1 MTVRRVVVVCNAM
14 DDALRVER
22 AISTDSPAASRKVF
36 MMCQALRSAGVRPIV
51 VSLGRGRQD
60 GSHRYFGAK
69 VRRIYGVPVLYAAF
83 WHRAV
88 LSQLLSILAPA
99 VLLWRIRRLVGEKA
113 VVFYNRMPAYAATL
127 LLAWLLRLQRVLD
140 LEDGEVTTQVR
151 TLKDLMGIMTRWL
164 FDSLCAGGALLAC
177 RALER
182 STRLRPVTCYYGT
195 AESRQSLA
203 KWPERGLTIL
213 IGGTVSRDTGAH
225 LLVGAITQLRKLQP
239 VWAEGVNIA
248 VTGKGESIDVL
259 RQLALQ
265 PGWPRVTVHG
275 RTSDAEYR
283 VIVDNAQVGLALK
296 PRSGPLANTTFPSK
310 VVELASAGL
319 LVLTTDI
326 SDVRALFG
334 TGALY
339 LMDESEEGLIERL
352 KWSCENRDAAQRTAM
367 LGMRRVLERCD
378 PLLAGRALVSFLF
391 RTSA

>member
-22 AISTDSPAASRKVF
+22 GIGTDSPAASRKVF

-51 VSLGRGRQD
+51 ISLGRGRQD
-60 GSHRYFGAK
+60 GSGRFFGAK
-69 VRRIYGVPVLYAAF
+69 VRRVDGVPVLYAAF
-83 WHRAV
+83 WHRAL

-99 VLLWRIRRLVGEKA
+99 VLLWRTRRLVGDKA

-127 LLAWLLRLQRVLD
+127 LLAWLLGLRRVLD

-151 TLKDLMGIMTRWL
+151 TMKDLMGIMTRCL
-164 FDSLCAGGALLAC
+164 FDRLCDGGALLAC
-177 RALER
+177 SALER

-195 AESRQSLA
+195 AESRQRLA
-203 KWPERGLTIL
+203 KWPEQGLTVL
-213 IGGTVSRDTGAH
+213 MGGTVSRDTGAH
-225 LLVGAITQLRKLQP
+225 LLVGAINQLRKLQP
-239 VWAEGVNIA
+239 AWAEGVNIA
-248 VTGKGESIDVL
+248 ITGKGDSIDVL
-259 RQLALQ
+259 RQLGQQ

-283 VIVDNAQVGLALK
+283 AIVDNAQVGLALK
-296 PRSGPLANTTFPSK
+296 PHSGPLANTTFPSK

-326 SDVRALFG
+326 SDVRALFD

-339 LMDESEEGLIERL
+339 LLDESEAGLVEQL
-352 KWSCENRDAAQRTAM
+352 MWLCENPEVAQCTAV
-367 LGMRRVLERCD
+367 LGMQRILEKCD
-378 PLLAGRALVSFLF
+378 PLLAGRALASFLF
-391 RTSA
+391 HTPA